1 MASGIAASKALV
13 DAIASVASRDGE
25 HGRNVALVVRV
36 NETETE
42 LVSDAFDGETKEA
55 LASAVCGNQEGQD
68 AFYVLVKHDDGDGF
82 LFVTHIPEDCTI
94 RKKMIYASTQGKL
107 KLTIGL
113 ESIARDIRTDSLG
126 ELEAELARGTEE
138 DEVEAPLTEEETL
151 LQRKNK
157 VSHSAQNASY
167 FEDRRVEPDKGSY
180 LSVSEEVIEAARRTW
195 KVDGETSS
203 VVRVA
208 LDSKE
213 KVVVDGREALGSSEQ
228 AAGALAGKTKTCF
241 ILAKGSDSGNPLVL
255 LFCPDDATIRK
266 RMVFSIATQSLQ
278 DSLRRADL
286 AFDSV
291 SVTTPSEAASA
302 LGLDKKEGEARGAG
316 GPKAGQV
323 ARRPKRPGRG
333 KRGLVAKPKD

>member
-1 MASGIAASKALV
+1 M
-13 DAIASVASRDGE
+13 
-25 HGRNVALVVRV
+25 
-36 NETETE
+36 
-42 LVSDAFDGETKEA
+42 
-55 LASAVCGNQEGQD
+55 
-68 AFYVLVKHDDGDGF
+68 
-82 LFVTHIPEDCTI
+82 
-94 RKKMIYASTQGKL
+94 
-107 KLTIGL
+107 
-113 ESIARDIRTDSLG
+113 
-126 ELEAELARGTEE
+126 
-138 DEVEAPLTEEETL
+138 L

-180 LSVSEEVIEAARRTW
+180 LSVSEEVIEAARETW

-266 RMVFSIATQSLQ
+266 RMVFSIALN
-278 DSLRRADL
+278 R
-286 AFDSV
+286 V
-291 SVTTPSEAASA
+291 SSREAIACLKHASA
-302 LGLDKKEGEARGAG
+302 HAPVSDCSTYGCRSHAQPSG
-316 GPKAGQV
+316 
-323 ARRPKRPGRG
+323 
-333 KRGLVAKPKD
+333 